1 MASLRSR
8 LCCHGRTAMLGK
20 VGIQGVPSNLATAI
34 RTVVILSFAWAIA
47 IVGGHHH
54 ALGKVSRLDCSAA

>member
-1 MASLRSR
+1 
-8 LCCHGRTAMLGK
+8 MLGK